1 MRMYAIQTC
10 RKKTHSPKPF
20 KPTFFSSSSSS
31 FHLAPRSLPTSPTR
45 SQSPQPTSGTLEQER
60 QTETRVGVLGP
71 DPLAPV
77 LAEEHVRRERTLG
90 CLGVFLT
97 CTATGCFLCF
107 LDRLACLRA
116 SNISID
122 GLNARDARG
131 HQRKEC
137 LPCSPW
143 TWWLPWASRARGLAS
158 E

>member
-1 MRMYAIQTC
+1 M
-10 RKKTHSPKPF
+10 PF
-20 KPTFFSSSSSS
+20 KRVEKKSIVRNHSNPPFSPRRRALSTWHRGVCLL
-31 FHLAPRSLPTSPTR
+31 HLQETKALSPRQGHLNKR
-45 SQSPQPTSGTLEQER
+45 ER
-60 QTETRVGVLGP
+60 QTETSVGVLGP

-97 CTATGCFLCF
+97 CTATGGFLCF

-116 SNISID
+116 LNISID
-122 GLNARDARG
+122 SSNARDARG
-131 HQRKEC
+131 HERKRC

-158 E
+158 Q